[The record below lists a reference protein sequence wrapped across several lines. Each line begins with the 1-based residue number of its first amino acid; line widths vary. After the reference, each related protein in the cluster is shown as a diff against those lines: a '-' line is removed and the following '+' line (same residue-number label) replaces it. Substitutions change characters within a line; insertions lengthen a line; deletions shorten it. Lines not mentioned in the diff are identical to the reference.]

1 MQEAQ
6 VLSLHGSHRVRGPAG
21 VAVAFAAVV
30 VVVIAV
36 VVVVVCP
43 FVLIDGSRVM
53 TVSVDVAIVKVGLAA
68 FVPPWKEN

>member
-1 MQEAQ
+1 VQEAQ
-6 VLSLHGSHRVRGPAG
+6 VLSLQASHRVRGPAG

-43 FVLIDGSRVM
+43 FVLIDGNRVM
-53 TVSVDVAIVKVGLAA
+53 TVSVDVAIVKVGLVA